1 VCILKKDRMTHYRNR
16 FVRVEKGITYLSNS
30 DIQDSIHLDRAWK
43 HLILSDHEVY
53 KDFCFKISG
62 GYLDKPT
69 PRTDNCKYK
78 EISMNDLYE
87 SDSRF
92 KVHNKYEDFDECSFD
107 VLLSISQISDT
118 KKYFSKIALA
128 NQENETFE
136 ISEVI
141 QIIEDLKSS
150 NDIKTFTF
158 SEEAAEVLNI
168 DISNAPK
175 EVQKIFEAIIDMEMP
190 EALFTFY
197 KNKLM
202 LDEDQVIIVIVE
214 YAKFLILKALK
225 PKETIP
231 SMLLNLFWS
240 KQSNHLEITCLGE
253 HFTSTRHYRNT
264 CENLF

>member
-1 VCILKKDRMTHYRNR
+1 MKFQYCEN
-16 FVRVEKGITYLSNS
+16 YLGF
-30 DIQDSIHLDRAWK
+30 WG
-43 HLILSDHEVY
+43 
-53 KDFCFKISG
+53 FG
-62 GYLDKPT
+62 
-69 PRTDNCKYK
+69 
-78 EISMNDLYE
+78 
-87 SDSRF
+87 
-92 KVHNKYEDFDECSFD
+92 
-107 VLLSISQISDT
+107 VLGSISQISDT

-136 ISEVI
+136 ISEVK

-158 SEEAAEVLNI
+158 SEEAAKVLNI

-214 YAKFLILKALK
+214 YTKFLILKALK

-240 KQSNHLEITCLGE
+240 KQSNHLGVTCLGE